1 MIQTKDEKDFFFKWF
16 EKARK
21 LETLEWEYECD
32 DGEKWSFFKRQVG
45 KGCII
50 YKREE
55 DTYNASRDLSDI
67 NGFKPFVLVSD
78 LDHVY
83 CYDDSLCEK
92 GTRGFIS
99 FHECYNKTNRFLWE
113 YEVPEIYKNLN
124 IELDKSEK
132 KLCKIEAREIVR
144 GIQLGCK
151 EDYDIIIDR
160 ELFSSGDYEA
170 FLLGIADAKSIIR
183 EKLENNRNRDFKI
196 GISKEVKRLLDGPE
210 LITDYEK
217 ELAKI
222 FRSHELVK
230 VYLTLDNGKEELVQP
245 DISSFFLNE
254 LVTEEPLL
262 WTLDRTKEYGFESIS
277 RIVDSIT
284 GETIYNKEQE
294 KEQDN
299 ETEREEL

>member
-1 MIQTKDEKDFFFKWF
+1 M
-16 EKARK
+16 
-21 LETLEWEYECD
+21 
-32 DGEKWSFFKRQVG
+32 
-45 KGCII
+45 
-50 YKREE
+50 
-55 DTYNASRDLSDI
+55 
-67 NGFKPFVLVSD
+67 
-78 LDHVY
+78 
-83 CYDDSLCEK
+83 
-92 GTRGFIS
+92 
-99 FHECYNKTNRFLWE
+99 
-113 YEVPEIYKNLN
+113 
-124 IELDKSEK
+124 
-132 KLCKIEAREIVR
+132 
-144 GIQLGCK
+144 
-151 EDYDIIIDR
+151 
-160 ELFSSGDYEA
+160 
-170 FLLGIADAKSIIR
+170 
-183 EKLENNRNRDFKI
+183 
-196 GISKEVKRLLDGPE
+196 KRLLDGPE